1 MKLHVKILTH
11 YLTCTS
17 PVDKEGYLFKKVPN
31 QTCKSQLNWKLN
43 PRIIP
48 SSSQKQR
55 NGSYCRRWFVLKGNL
70 LFYQERP
77 ADRRLLGVIVLEG
90 CAVRRA
96 ADAVR
101 RFCFGL
107 VFRGPEPKRYHFAA
121 GNEDAAEGWVRA
133 LLSAS
138 HCYLSLL
145 LRDLH
150 VQYQALKPH
159 QGFGES
165 PPSNLNLGPPPPS
178 SSSSLSPSAKVTK
191 KSPKPRHRRNA
202 HVATLNVPT
211 PPSYAGRAP
220 HDRIPSGATV
230 AVHINGQGGVGRVLP
245 SHNPDTPPSED
256 PKIKGA
262 RVGVEDK
269 EEAGR
274 RERRV
279 LRSSEHPCPRCPY
292 LSTWDGGP
300 ASSSPGY
307 QVDLIPRRPSS
318 ISALL

>member
-17 PVDKEGYLFKKVPN
+17 PVDKEGYLFKK
-31 QTCKSQLNWKLN
+31 
-43 PRIIP
+43 
-48 SSSQKQR
+48 KQR

-220 HDRIPSGATV
+220 VSSDPRDQFCELHEIY
-230 AVHINGQGGVGRVLP
+230 GQEVR
-245 SHNPDTPPSED
+245 
-256 PKIKGA
+256 KA
-262 RVGVEDK
+262 
-269 EEAGR
+269 R
-274 RERRV
+274 REW
-279 LRSSEHPCPRCPY
+279 L
-292 LSTWDGGP
+292 T
-300 ASSSPGY
+300 A
-307 QVDLIPRRPSS
+307 RRPPGENVQED
-318 ISALL
+318 LLNLP